1 VKTCIKDNCLGQQI
15 DSEDKAVKVIL
26 QMESDGKGIK
36 E

>member
-1 VKTCIKDNCLGQQI
+1 LQSIYKNHLGQQI
-15 DSEDKAVKVIL
+15 DSEDKAVKDIL